1 MRFVDCELSFKLS
14 TYDFMEEHSKDDGI
28 DDETQGEKSFVGAV
42 TVTYP
47 ATTMLAGAKLR
58 NKSDSHPDLPAL
70 GISYKVQNMSQNLCR
85 TKGTV
90 QKLLEKEIYGAL
102 ADRMFLLLVI
112 KPLKI
117 DEISD
122 LAVST

>member
-1 MRFVDCELSFKLS
+1 
-14 TYDFMEEHSKDDGI
+14 
-28 DDETQGEKSFVGAV
+28 
-42 TVTYP
+42 
-47 ATTMLAGAKLR
+47 
-58 NKSDSHPDLPAL
+58 
-70 GISYKVQNMSQNLCR
+70 MSQNLCR